1 MHAWAATPCARTH
14 SRRRRAGIHKA
25 GQCRYTT
32 PRTDTQVEQGC
43 IAHLSQANAPSHA
56 LAHDATH
63 PHAHRL
69 HPSPKPSTA
78 RAHRQTT
85 SRDDAAH
92 TCARAA
98 DDAACTHRPG
108 RPGHLLCRPKYAH
121 AYAHDAAH
129 ADRRARLGRCTGS
142 VRHGGTRC
150 SNTGKRRH
158 VYTHNPP
165 AKQRH
170 IADSAVHAHRQTMS
184 RAHRQPEDLR

>member
-92 TCARAA
+92 TRARAWQTTPRA
-98 DDAACTHRPG
+98 HTGQVGQGISFAVPNTHTHTHTTPHMRTGGQGWDDAQAVSGTAAHGAVIQANDDTCTHTTHRQNSAASQTVPCTHTG
-108 RPGHLLCRPKYAH
+108 RQ
-121 AYAHDAAH
+121 
-129 ADRRARLGRCTGS
+129 RRAHTGS
-142 VRHGGTRC
+142 
-150 SNTGKRRH
+150 
-158 VYTHNPP
+158 
-165 AKQRH
+165 
-170 IADSAVHAHRQTMS
+170 
-184 RAHRQPEDLR
+184 LRT